1 MPVDAATSESI
12 SKVWGAL
19 LNPTSG
25 LDTPTFAATIAALA
39 ELGVNRYRV
48 DFVAKKITS
57 YIGTEVDEYNFPN
70 PQDDGA
76 GTVKWSTAQVSK
88 AIKKAQDK
96 AKTGRSDYAEFERDA
111 VAGGVSE
118 YTVYFG
124 GKKVVYASV
133 LGDLHVEQFPGVQAN
148 AKADAQKLREAVG
161 MVDI

>member
-1 MPVDAATSESI
+1 MTVDAATGDAL
-12 SKVWGAL
+12 SKIWGAL

-25 LDTPTFAATIAALA
+25 IDTPTFPATIAALA

-48 DFVAKKITS
+48 DFVAKNITS
-57 YIGTEVDEYNFPN
+57 YVGTEVDVYSFPV
-70 PQDDGA
+70 PQETPA
-76 GTVKWSTAQVSK
+76 GTVKWSTALVTK

-96 AKTGRSDYAEFERDA
+96 AKEGRADFAEFERDI

-133 LGDLHVEQFPGVQAN
+133 LGDVFQEAFPGVQAN
-148 AKADAQKLREAVG
+148 AKADARRLREAVG

>member
-1 MPVDAATSESI
+1 MPVDAATKESI

-19 LNPTSG
+19 LNPTSN

-48 DFVAKKITS
+48 DFVANKIT
-57 YIGTEVDEYNFPN
+57 YYVGTEADVYDFPK
-70 PQDDGA
+70 PQDTGA
-76 GTVKWSTAQVSK
+76 GTFKWSTAQVSK

-96 AKTGRSDYAEFERDA
+96 AKTGRSDYAEFEKDA
-111 VAGGVSE
+111 VEAGVSE

-148 AKADAQKLREAVG
+148 AKADAQRLREAVG